1 MAFGLM
7 VILSRRLRQL
17 TPLTRKTFLP
27 ARRFPVARSPSA
39 FYTGIQLWEM
49 RMRNELEDN
58 FGRALQSMVA
68 HLIKNAE
75 QVPEPV
81 LKNALEF
88 EAFTWEEL
96 DKADKLKR
104 LSTLGEL
111 TDPSSEIGRHM
122 EAYPHSF
129 SKKRY
134 QDYLDLIK
142 LYKKSLA
149 V

>member
-1 MAFGLM
+1 
-7 VILSRRLRQL
+7 
-17 TPLTRKTFLP
+17 
-27 ARRFPVARSPSA
+27 
-39 FYTGIQLWEM
+39 
-49 RMRNELEDN
+49 MRNELEFN
-58 FGRALQSMVA
+58 FGRALQSMVS

-75 QVPEPV
+75 NVPEPV

-96 DKADKLKR
+96 DPQEKIKR
-104 LSTLGEL
+104 LSALGEL

-122 EAYPHSF
+122 EAYPHPF

-134 QDYLDLIK
+134 QDYLEMLK
-142 LYKKSLA
+142 LYKESLA

>member
-1 MAFGLM
+1 
-7 VILSRRLRQL
+7 
-17 TPLTRKTFLP
+17 
-27 ARRFPVARSPSA
+27 
-39 FYTGIQLWEM
+39 
-49 RMRNELEDN
+49 MRNELEFN

-88 EAFTWEEL
+88 EAFTWEDL

-104 LSTLGEL
+104 LSTIGEL
-111 TDPSSEIGRHM
+111 TDSSSEIGRHM
-122 EAYPHSF
+122 EAYPHPF

-142 LYKKSLA
+142 QYKESLTG
-149 V
+149 